1 MLTSC
6 LKASSTLALLLQGN
20 EANMYKQG
28 LTILNKKKTPL
39 VLVEESGVNV
49 RHDAQFMF
57 RTEYSFDMIEATQ
70 SAVRSWWEASY
81 ADALKWSRLLSAEA
95 ENQS

>member
-1 MLTSC
+1 M
-6 LKASSTLALLLQGN
+6 
-20 EANMYKQG
+20 
-28 LTILNKKKTPL
+28 
-39 VLVEESGVNV
+39 NV

-57 RTEYSFDMIEATQ
+57 RTEYSFDMREATQ

-81 ADALKWSRLLSAEA
+81 ADALKWSRLLSSEA